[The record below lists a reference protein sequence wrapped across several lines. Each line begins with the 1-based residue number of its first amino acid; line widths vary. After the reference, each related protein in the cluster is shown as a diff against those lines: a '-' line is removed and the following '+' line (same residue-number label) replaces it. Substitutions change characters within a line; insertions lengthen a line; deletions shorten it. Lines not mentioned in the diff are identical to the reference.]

1 MNWKI
6 CGAGHSYDPDRQPEH
21 DRCADPG
28 RKHPCVTL
36 ENAITSP
43 VRYTRT
49 CYATAEE
56 AFAALAGEQPYN
68 NTRAVASWCFQAHC
82 PHGCRT
88 GTAMDRPITQGP
100 LPASDDPDRVGVFRC
115 PACQSEYVPGEWPA
129 YGAAWMT
136 AALTGLGLEA
146 AELTMM
152 PGPDG
157 NVLACDAVIPA
168 GLNADVAG
176 HRLRIHED
184 HAAARPGAGPG
195 AGMEFREPVVL
206 FLTPPDSTLPA
217 HAHDGLS
224 VPRALALIRGYT
236 GLLGGS
242 RADGEQT

>member
-28 RKHPCVTL
+28 RRHPCVSL

-49 CYATAEE
+49 CYATAED

-88 GTAMDRPITQGP
+88 GTAMDRPVTQDP
-100 LPASDDPDRVGVFRC
+100 LPGQVGVFRC
-115 PACQSEYVPGEWPA
+115 PACKSEYVPGEWPSCGA
-129 YGAAWMT
+129 EWMARTLAGYGLKT
-136 AALTGLGLEA
+136 AALRLL
-146 AELTMM
+146 

-157 NVLACDAVIPA
+157 GGLAAVDAYIPA

-176 HRLRIHED
+176 YRIRIHED
-184 HAAARPGAGPG
+184 TTAARPGAGPG
-195 AGMEFREPVVL
+195 RPVEFREPVVL
-206 FLTPPDSTLPA
+206 FLTPPGGALPA
-217 HAHDGLS
+217 HAHNGLS
-224 VPRALALIRGYT
+224 VPRALELIRGYA
-236 GLLGGS
+236 GL
-242 RADGEQT
+242 RPDGAAGPLRL